1 MGQHCNPILKPSF
14 TEKNLSHG
22 EVQLLNISEGHVFF
36 DCIFVPVLTE
46 EGKLESVAGTMRD
59 ITDRKI
65 ADDKNWHRANYDEL
79 TGLPNRTLFCDRL
92 EQAVLHAGR
101 SGTKIALLFIDLD
114 HFKEVN
120 DNLGHGVGDLLLK
133 FAADRIRSCVRQAD
147 TVARLGGDEFTVIL
161 HNVVDAAHVR
171 TVAKKI
177 VKEMTSA
184 FQIFEH
190 SIAISASVGVS
201 LSPQDAQ
208 TPTSLMKNADLAMYA
223 AKSAGRNRVEFFSPD
238 QLGRPSESTFGRL

>member
-1 MGQHCNPILKPSF
+1 M
-14 TEKNLSHG
+14 TT
-22 EVQLLNISEGHVFF
+22 V
-36 DCIFVPVLTE
+36 
-46 EGKLESVAGTMRD
+46 
-59 ITDRKI
+59 
-65 ADDKNWHRANYDEL
+65 
-79 TGLPNRTLFCDRL
+79 
-92 EQAVLHAGR
+92 
-101 SGTKIALLFIDLD
+101 
-114 HFKEVN
+114 
-120 DNLGHGVGDLLLK
+120 GHGVGDLRLK

-238 QLGRPSESTFGRL
+238 QLGTPSESTFERL